1 MNILILSSLTAFRF
15 VSQSTYLDLYSEFT
29 AKIPSKFG
37 GGYGRGGVVRG
48 GGR

>member
-1 MNILILSSLTAFRF
+1 ML
-15 VSQSTYLDLYSEFT
+15 QSAYLDLYSEFT

-48 GGR
+48 GGG